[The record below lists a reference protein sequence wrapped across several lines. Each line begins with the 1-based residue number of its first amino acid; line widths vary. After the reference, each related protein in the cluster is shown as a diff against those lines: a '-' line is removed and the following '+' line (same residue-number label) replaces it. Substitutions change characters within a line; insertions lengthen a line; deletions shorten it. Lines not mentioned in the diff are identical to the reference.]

1 MRRVARRAMLVVPL
15 ALAGAVYVWVAWF
28 DIDRYHEEITAWLS
42 ELTGRT
48 VSIGSGV
55 ELDLLP
61 VPELRLR
68 DLRLANTPW
77 ASAEHVL
84 VVARLGL
91 RVDLLPLLLEG
102 RLVVPRAEL
111 QGVELNLQRNADGFD
126 WGRRPGER
134 FD

>member
-61 VPELRLR
+61 VVVLR
-68 DLRLANTPW
+68 
-77 ASAEHVL
+77 
-84 VVARLGL
+84 
-91 RVDLLPLLLEG
+91 
-102 RLVVPRAEL
+102 
-111 QGVELNLQRNADGFD
+111 
-126 WGRRPGER
+126 
-134 FD
+134 